1 MDFVFSHPTTIY
13 HFNLFFSLF
22 SILNYLNR
30 FLLAPAASLSFNL
43 RVSNSL
49 LFRYISVIM
58 QLFNAIVSTLLLV
71 AATNA
76 QSMNDVTVHVVQVG
90 GNNSLT
96 FSPDNIQAQP
106 GEVVQFQF
114 MSGVGHAVFILLPY
128 RRKSG
133 FLG

>member
-1 MDFVFSHPTTIY
+1 
-13 HFNLFFSLF
+13 
-22 SILNYLNR
+22 
-30 FLLAPAASLSFNL
+30 
-43 RVSNSL
+43 
-49 LFRYISVIM
+49 M